1 MKELLSKIGIILAI
15 CLAEL
20 ALVKY
25 GKFAFGGIMVVVG
38 LFGGLMILMGHKKWG
53 WGMVIGTILFTL
65 VLLLFGWTF
74 MEGWPGPGEFM
85 DGKRYE
91 KQ

>member
-1 MKELLSKIGIILAI
+1 MKEFLDKSVIIIAI

-20 ALVKY
+20 ALVKF
-25 GKFAFGGIMVVVG
+25 GQFAFGGITVVVG

-53 WGMVIGTILFTL
+53 WGMVIGTILFTI

-74 MEGWPGPGEFM
+74 MEGWPGPQEFM
-85 DGKRYE
+85 DGKRYQ

>member
-1 MKELLSKIGIILAI
+1 MKDFFSKLGVILAV

-20 ALVKY
+20 ALVKF
-25 GKFAFGGIMVVVG
+25 GQFAFGGIIVIVG
-38 LFGGLMILMGHKKWG
+38 LFGGLMVLMGHKKWG
-53 WGMVIGTILFTL
+53 WGMLIGTILFTL

-85 DGKRYE
+85 EGKRYE

>member
-1 MKELLSKIGIILAI
+1 MKELLSKIGTTLAI
-15 CLAEL
+15 CLVEL
-20 ALVKY
+20 AVVKY
-25 GKFAFGGIMVVVG
+25 GKFAFGGIMVVVV

-85 DGKRYE
+85 DGKRYD